1 MICIQAKQAA
11 KVRMTEVS
19 DIELLLIDMAAVYVG
34 ISLPG
39 WICSLATKQVQG
51 TNNSKRNEKDET
63 IQTIA
68 DFTEDLLQY
77 LDSHHADSS
86 HYSHDNSTGFDG
98 GSCDGDGDG
107 GGD

>member
-1 MICIQAKQAA
+1 
-11 KVRMTEVS
+11 MTEVS
-19 DIELLLIDMAAVYVG
+19 DIELLLIDIAAVYVG

-51 TNNSKRNEKDET
+51 TNNNSKRNEKLET

-68 DFTEDLLQY
+68 DFTEDLLQN
-77 LDSHHADSS
+77 LDSLHADSS
-86 HYSHDNSTGFDG
+86 HCSHDNSTGFDG
-98 GSCDGDGDG
+98 GSCDG